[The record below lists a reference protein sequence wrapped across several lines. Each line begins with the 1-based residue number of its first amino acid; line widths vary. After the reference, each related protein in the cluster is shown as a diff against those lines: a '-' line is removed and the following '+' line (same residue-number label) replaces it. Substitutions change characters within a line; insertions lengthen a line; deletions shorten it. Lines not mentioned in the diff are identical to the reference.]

1 MQIELEAGLIGIAE
15 LAKKLAVSTRSVWR
29 FIERGELNV
38 VRIGR
43 RSLLSRAEVS
53 RWLAERQVETPMPM
67 HMTNV
72 ARQLAPR

>member
-1 MQIELEAGLIGIAE
+1 MQFEIEAGLIGIAE

-53 RWLAERQVETPMPM
+53 RWLARRQVEAMPT
-67 HMTNV
+67 HMTNA
-72 ARQLAPR
+72 ARQIAPR